1 MVLRA
6 ITSRLLHSRKYF
18 CDKLWAALSIR
29 WNGDIEPCPCACGDT
44 PIFNAL
50 HTPFREAWNS
60 PPYQRTRAFLLR
72 AMGRGELDPVPRE
85 DAFDI
90 CRNCA
95 VPLVDRYS
103 IIRWRLKGLGIRLRT
118 HLLTARGPAERQI
131 MRRKLSN
138 YTQMIGYLRSPAP
151 TVPCYPILG
160 SIDAANLCNLRCPMC
175 MVGNRELDHPRGRM
189 GLDVFRTIMREVGP
203 ALIHLELYRYGE
215 PLLNPELPEMIRVA
229 AREYLCRTRVSTN
242 LAMPLADDAI
252 RHLLDSG
259 LDTLVVA
266 ADGPDQETYAR
277 YRRGGSVEAVL
288 ENLRR
293 IVAARAAKADNRSPR
308 IVWQYLVFAHNENR
322 VAETRR
328 LARRIGVDRFIAI
341 EPSVPGHDEFA
352 QWVSAKRGDR
362 AGRDEARKRQVL
374 QARIEPAISGGQP
387 ALPPGKPT
395 ARVSVSDKPL
405 TLSAGQPFEL
415 VARVRNTTLE
425 TWPAEPGAANHDR
438 TVAKA
443 DDNQPGAVRA
453 SSAEMNAVRASG
465 VEVNAVRA
473 GGVEMNAVRA
483 SSAEV
488 NAVRAGRVEVNAVG
502 ASGVEVNAVRA
513 SGVEVNAVRLGIK
526 LYADDQRHFLHELG
540 RGLLAAPLP
549 PRAECEIRAALH
561 APAQPGAYLLKLDM
575 VREGETW
582 YEWKTGDRSQPYWL
596 KANVI

>member
-1 MVLRA
+1 VLRTEKKELSPYIGMALRA
-6 ITSRLLHSRKYF
+6 ITSQLLHSREYF

-44 PIFNAL
+44 PVFNAL
-50 HTPFREAWNS
+50 QTPFREAWNS
-60 PPYQRTRAFLLR
+60 PAYQKTRAFLLR
-72 AMGRGELDPVPRE
+72 AMGRGDIDPVPRG

-118 HLLTARGPAERQI
+118 QLLTARGPAQRDV

-138 YTQMIGYLRSPAP
+138 YAQMIGYLRHPGSA
-151 TVPCYPILG
+151 VPCYPILG

-189 GLDVFRTIMREVGP
+189 SLDVFRTIMREVGP

-277 YRRGGSVEAVL
+277 YRRGGSIEVVL

-293 IVAARAAKADNRSPR
+293 IVAARAAKANSRSPR
-308 IVWQYLVFAHNENR
+308 IVWQYLVFAHNEDR
-322 VAETRR
+322 VAQTRR

-352 QWVSAKRGDR
+352 QWISAKHGDR
-362 AGRDEARKRQVL
+362 AGRDEPRKRQVL
-374 QARIEPAISGGQP
+374 QARIEPTISGGQP
-387 ALPPGKPT
+387 ALHTGKPT

-415 VARVRNTTLE
+415 VARVRNTTRE
-425 TWPAEPGAANHDR
+425 TWPAEPGAGKHDR
-438 TVAKA
+438 PVGKA
-443 DDNQPGAVRA
+443 DDNQPGAVR
-453 SSAEMNAVRASG
+453 
-465 VEVNAVRA
+465 
-473 GGVEMNAVRA
+473 
-483 SSAEV
+483 
-488 NAVRAGRVEVNAVG
+488 

-582 YEWKTGDRSQPYWL
+582 YEWKTGDKSQPYWL
-596 KANVI
+596 KADVT

>member
-1 MVLRA
+1 MALRA
-6 ITSRLLHSRKYF
+6 ITSQLLHSREYF

-44 PIFNAL
+44 PVFNAL
-50 HTPFREAWNS
+50 HNPFREAWNS
-60 PPYQRTRAFLLR
+60 PAYQKTRAFLLR
-72 AMGRGELDPVPRE
+72 AMGRGDIDPVPRG

-90 CRNCA
+90 CRNCT

-118 HLLTARGPAERQI
+118 QLLTARGPAQREV

-138 YTQMIGYLRSPAP
+138 YTQMIGYLRHPGSA
-151 TVPCYPILG
+151 VPCYPILG

-189 GLDVFRTIMREVGP
+189 SLDVFRTIMREVGP

-252 RHLLDSG
+252 QHLLDSG

-277 YRRGGSVEAVL
+277 YRRGGSIEAVL
-288 ENLRR
+288 DNLRR

-308 IVWQYLVFAHNENR
+308 IVWQYLVFAHNEDR

-352 QWVSAKRGDR
+352 QWVSAKHGDR
-362 AGRDEARKRQVL
+362 AGRDEPRKRQVL
-374 QARIEPAISGGQP
+374 QARIEPTISGGQP
-387 ALPPGKPT
+387 ALHTGKPT
-395 ARVSVSDKPL
+395 ARVSVSDRPL

-438 TVAKA
+438 TAGKA
-443 DDNQPGAVRA
+443 DDNQSGAVRA
-453 SSAEMNAVRASG
+453 GG
-465 VEVNAVRA
+465 VEGNAVRA
-473 GGVEMNAVRA
+473 GGVE
-483 SSAEV
+483 
-488 NAVRAGRVEVNAVG
+488 G
-502 ASGVEVNAVRA
+502 
-513 SGVEVNAVRLGIK
+513 NAVRLGIK

-549 PRAECEIRAALH
+549 PGAECEIRAALH
-561 APAQPGAYLLKLDM
+561 APAQPGAYILKLDV

-582 YEWKTGDRSQPYWL
+582 YEWKTGDKSQPYWL
-596 KANVI
+596 KADVT

>member
-1 MVLRA
+1 MALRA
-6 ITSRLLHSRKYF
+6 ITSQLLHSREYF

-29 WNGDIEPCPCACGDT
+29 WNGDVEPCPCACGDT
-44 PIFNAL
+44 PVLNAL

-72 AMGRGELDPVPRE
+72 AMGRKDLDPVPRE
-85 DAFDI
+85 DVFDI

-118 HLLTARGPAERQI
+118 QLLTARGPAQREV
-131 MRRKLSN
+131 MRCKLSN
-138 YTQMIGYLRSPAP
+138 YTRMIGYLRHPGP

-189 GLDVFRTIMREVGP
+189 SLDVFRTIMREVGP

-215 PLLNPELPEMIRVA
+215 PLLNPELPEMVRVA

-252 RHLLDSG
+252 QHLLDSG

-293 IVAARAAKADNRSPR
+293 IVAARAAKVNHRNPR
-308 IVWQYLVFAHNENR
+308 IIWQYLVFAHNEDR

-362 AGRDEARKRQVL
+362 AGRDEPRKRQVL
-374 QARIEPAISGGQP
+374 QARIEHTVSGGQP
-387 ALPPGKPT
+387 SLPPGKPT
-395 ARVSVSDKPL
+395 ARVSVSHKPL

-438 TVAKA
+438 TAGKA
-443 DDNQPGAVRA
+443 DDNQSGAVRA
-453 SSAEMNAVRASG
+453 GG
-465 VEVNAVRA
+465 VEGNAVRA
-473 GGVEMNAVRA
+473 GGVE
-483 SSAEV
+483 
-488 NAVRAGRVEVNAVG
+488 G
-502 ASGVEVNAVRA
+502 
-513 SGVEVNAVRLGIK
+513 NAVRLGIK

-549 PRAECEIRAALH
+549 PGAECEIRAALH
-561 APAQPGAYLLKLDM
+561 APAQPGAYILKLDV

-596 KANVI
+596 KADVT